1 MGGKGSGRKPG
12 PLPAGIGEHCD
23 EAVGAMNGISAEA
36 VRARR
41 RRDGIAPASE
51 PYRSQWF
58 EQRPGVEWPSLEEWP
73 LEMDPG

>member
-23 EAVGAMNGISAEA
+23 EAVGAMNGISASA
-36 VRARR
+36 VAGIRR
-41 RRDGIAPASE
+41 RRGIPPSTE
-51 PYRSQWF
+51 PHRALWF
-58 EQRPGVEWPSLEEWP
+58 ERRPDVEWPSVEEWP